1 MLVRW
6 GWLPIVALLVLLP
19 SAAAAQ
25 MAPAMN
31 VQRTPTYTVELTIGD
46 AEQMLSPMEA
56 LTARTGE
63 VMVSG
68 GPMATTP
75 MMGSGGAMAT
85 TPMMG
90 SGGPMAT
97 TPMMGSGGSMAP
109 APMMGGPSGTMTSGM
124 DQGMSANH
132 HVEVHLMRNDTGA
145 VVNDVTPTI
154 RITDKATGVSR
165 DLPQVMGMYGVLA
178 GMSDFHYAQNV
189 WLPDGTYSIAVM
201 VGSDVARFRDLIVMG
216 GAPMSAGS
224 MGSGASMAGPTGSMG
239 SSSPM
244 NTAGAPVARDG
255 RQLSTEPAT
264 TQALFMAVWGDR
276 AAQMWAMEHNASIP
290 QA

>member
-1 MLVRW
+1 MRNNCRRMLVRW
-6 GWLPIVALLVLLP
+6 GWLPIVTLLVLPP

-25 MAPAMN
+25 TAPAMH
-31 VQRTPTYTVELTIGD
+31 VERTPTYTVELTIGD

-68 GPMATTP
+68 GPMATP
-75 MMGSGGAMAT
+75 SMMGGGGSMAT

-90 SGGPMAT
+90 GSGSMAT
-97 TPMMGSGGSMAP
+97 T
-109 APMMGGPSGTMTSGM
+109 PMMGGPSGTMTSGM

-154 RITDKATGVSR
+154 RITDRATGASR
-165 DLPQVMGMYGVLA
+165 DLPQVMGMYGVLT

-201 VGSDVARFRDLIVMG
+201 VGSDVARFRDLMVMG
-216 GAPMSAGS
+216 GAPMSTGA
-224 MGSGASMAGPTGSMG
+224 MGPSGPMG
-239 SSSPM
+239 ASSPM
-244 NTAGAPVARDG
+244 STAGALVARDG

-264 TQALFMAVWGDR
+264 TQSLFMAVWGDR
-276 AAQMWAMEHNASIP
+276 AALKWATEHNAALP

>member
-1 MLVRW
+1 MRTNCRRLLARW
-6 GWLPIVALLVLLP
+6 GWLPIVALLVQP
-19 SAAAAQ
+19 GAAAAQ
-25 MAPAMN
+25 MAPAMH
-31 VQRTPTYTVELTIGD
+31 VERTPTYTVELTIGD

-75 MMGSGGAMAT
+75 MMA
-85 TPMMG
+85 
-90 SGGPMAT
+90 
-97 TPMMGSGGSMAP
+97 SGGSMATS
-109 APMMGGPSGTMTSGM
+109 PMMGGASVTMTSGM

-132 HVEVHLMRNDTGA
+132 HVEVHLMRNDTDT

-154 RITDKATGVSR
+154 RITDRATGVSR
-165 DLPQVMGMYGVLA
+165 DLAQVMGMYGVLA

-201 VGSDVARFRDLIVMG
+201 VGSDVARFRDLSVMG

-224 MGSGASMAGPTGSMG
+224 MGSGAPMAGPTGSMG
-239 SSSPM
+239 ASSPM
-244 NTAGAPVARDG
+244 STAGALVARDG

-276 AAQMWAMEHNASIP
+276 AAQKWATEHNAALP